1 MTFLSPSETDELLQH
16 VNQQIADH
24 TFDVTDTTT
33 LKQMVECL
41 GDTRGMVRL
50 GFAEALGA
58 VGKPA
63 TSYVLAGL
71 ANHQNPVVRRACGK
85 TLTLIGDPTAVPT
98 LIHSLLN
105 DEDTVVKGSCVGAL
119 AKSGETAIPELLKIL
134 ISTDHPQSIKG
145 QVSWA
150 LAFMGSQAREPLLA
164 VMSSDSEEVRTA
176 VVSAFS
182 NIAEEHPEDE
192 QAFQVL
198 IDALEDHSVNV
209 KAEAASALGKLG
221 RNQAIPYL
229 VKMLTSTQSESR
241 KASALALMKIRD
253 ASALKPL
260 QKALKEEPDDAIKPI
275 LRLAI
280 SQIEKELEIN

>member
-1 MTFLSPSETDELLQH
+1 MTVLTPSDTDELLKK
-16 VNQQIADH
+16 VNQQIANN
-24 TFDVTDTTT
+24 TFDVNDVSTI
-33 LKQMVECL
+33 KQMVECL

-63 TSYVLAGL
+63 TPFVLEGL
-71 ANHQNPVVRRACGK
+71 ANHENPVVRRACGR
-85 TLTLIGDPTAVPT
+85 TLTLIGDDTAVPT

-134 ISTDHPQSIKG
+134 TSPDHPQSIKG
-145 QVSWA
+145 HVSWA
-150 LAFMGSQAREPLLA
+150 LGFMGSQARDPLLA
-164 VMSSDSEEVRTA
+164 VMSSDSEEVRMA

-182 NIAEEHPEDE
+182 NIAEEKPEDQ

-198 IDALEDHSVNV
+198 IDALGDTSVNV
-209 KAEAASALGKLG
+209 RAEAASALGKLG
-221 RNQAIPYL
+221 RSEAIPHL
-229 VKMLTSTQSESR
+229 INMLTSSQSDNR

-253 ASALKPL
+253 ESGLKPL
-260 QKALKEEPDDAIKPI
+260 QTALEQEPDEAIKPI
-275 LRLAI
+275 LKLAI
-280 SQIEKELEIN
+280 SQIEKALD

>member
-1 MTFLSPSETDELLQH
+1 MTVLTQSDTDELLQK
-16 VNQQIADH
+16 VNQQIANN
-24 TFDVTDTTT
+24 TFDVTDKTT

-63 TSYVLAGL
+63 TPFVLEGL
-71 ANHQNPVVRRACGK
+71 ANHENPVVRRACGK
-85 TLTLIGDPTAVPT
+85 TLTLIGDDTAVPT

-134 ISTDHPQSIKG
+134 TSPDHPQSIKG
-145 QVSWA
+145 HVSWA
-150 LAFMGSQAREPLLA
+150 LAFMGSEAREPLLA
-164 VMSSDSEEVRTA
+164 VMSSDSEEVRMA

-182 NIAEEHPEDE
+182 NIAEEQPEDE

-198 IDALEDHSVNV
+198 IDALEDNSVDV
-209 KAEAASALGKLG
+209 RAEAASALGKLG
-221 RNQAIPYL
+221 RSQAIPHL
-229 VKMLTSTQSESR
+229 LKMLTSSQAENR

-253 ASALKPL
+253 EDGLKPL
-260 QKALKEEPDDAIKPI
+260 QTALEQESDEGIKPI
-275 LRLAI
+275 LKLAI
-280 SQIEKELEIN
+280 SQIEKALN